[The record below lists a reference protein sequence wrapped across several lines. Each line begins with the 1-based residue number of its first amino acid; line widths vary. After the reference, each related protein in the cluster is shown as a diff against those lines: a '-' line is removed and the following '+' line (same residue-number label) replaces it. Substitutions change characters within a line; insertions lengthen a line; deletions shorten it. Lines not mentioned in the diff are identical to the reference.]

1 MYPIHLFRRL
11 KKKILKS
18 VHEREREPS
27 EGKIKTCAFFFFFFL
42 KFFFC
47 GSSGAEL

>member
-27 EGKIKTCAFFFFFFL
+27 EEKIKTCTFFFFF